1 MGRARR
7 ASIPAVGAV
16 WLLLSAS
23 AGASLLSD
31 FQARLAQ
38 TVWAAQQTE
47 VILRTLPPSATP
59 ASTPD
64 GLASYAALLAENT
77 AALNAAATA
86 RGSTDE
92 QRRVMADGLQ
102 AVSTALQ
109 DQMALAGNRGLL
121 GLVSTLSSLREG
133 CRSTIAQLSAV
144 RR

>member
-47 VILRTLPPSATP
+47 VILRTLPPSAMP

-64 GLASYAALLAENT
+64 GLASYAALLAENA
-77 AALNAAATA
+77 AALNAAVTT

>member
-47 VILRTLPPSATP
+47 VILRTLPPSAMP

-64 GLASYAALLAENT
+64 GLASYAALLAENG
-77 AALNAAATA
+77 AALDAAATA

>member
-7 ASIPAVGAV
+7 ASIPAVGTM
-16 WLLLSAS
+16 WLLLSAP

-38 TVWAAQQTE
+38 TFWAAQQTE
-47 VILRTLPPSATP
+47 VILRTLPPSAMP

-64 GLASYAALLAENT
+64 GLASYAALLSENAAALNT
-77 AALNAAATA
+77 AANA

-102 AVSTALQ
+102 TVATALQ
-109 DQMALAGNRGLL
+109 DQMSLAGNRGLL

-133 CRSTIAQLSAV
+133 CRSAIAQLSAGK
-144 RR
+144 R